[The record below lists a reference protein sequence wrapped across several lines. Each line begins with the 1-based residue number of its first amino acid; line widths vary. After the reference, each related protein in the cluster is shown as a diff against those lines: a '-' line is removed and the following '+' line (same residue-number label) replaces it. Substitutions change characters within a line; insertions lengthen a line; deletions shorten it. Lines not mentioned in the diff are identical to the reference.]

1 MSPLLCQPNQVQSQ
15 SVCLVFFFFL
25 YIKIV
30 QHSIMFF
37 LDVPTMPN
45 TCAFVFVVYHMC
57 AYLFTF
63 SYKRYM
69 YVFIQNTSLLYIP
82 VYLYMLNILHV
93 ISIISC
99 SFNTFFIAF
108 GTDVLLSL
116 VLRTSNTFHPL
127 CDTCK
132 IFFDLF
138 LCYSIL
144 SIFFIILLFF
154 AYSSYIHNG
163 NCHQFLVY
171 LELVQEYYV
180 HVFHKFPC
188 CGDKVINE
196 SKTLDNG

>member
-1 MSPLLCQPNQVQSQ
+1 MFLFLCQPNQVKNKS
-15 SVCLVFFFFL
+15 FFFYKNCTEFNRVLFRWSNNVKHVCYCICLASHVFL
-25 YIKIV
+25 P
-30 QHSIMFF
+30 
-37 LDVPTMPN
+37 L
-45 TCAFVFVVYHMC
+45 
-57 AYLFTF
+57 YLF
-63 SYKRYM
+63 RYM
-69 YVFIQNTSLLYIP
+69 YVFMHNTSLLYIP
-82 VYLYMLNILHV
+82 VYLQMLKILHV